1 MLKSVKNTIL
11 DIIRQADL
19 LLLALCTVTS
29 LFGVVMIYSATRYQG
44 GLKCVIIQ
52 LCGLALG
59 IVLYFVVSMVD
70 LTEISKKWQW
80 LLAFNLGF
88 FLLLKTP
95 LGVSANGNLAWL
107 GVRGI
112 PIQVQPAE
120 VVKLTFILLLA
131 RQLVWM
137 KGRGD
142 MKSIPAVGLLAGN
155 LLVTIGLYY
164 VISSDMGSALV
175 YVCIFACMAF
185 AAGVALRWFALGI
198 FGAGAGFYLLWELDK
213 IPPYMKERFQVLVD
227 HSLYPLGA
235 GWQQTRSLM
244 AIGGGRLT
252 GQGLLHGAQT
262 QSTSSVNLP
271 FRHTDFIF
279 AVIGEELGMLGCVLT
294 LALLTGGFHLDGLAD
309 TCDGIFSARRR
320 ERMLEIMRDSR
331 LGTHG
336 GLALIFVLLAKVLVV
351 SELALRG
358 TPMLAALAAACVAGR
373 GTAVLLMYRHRYARE
388 EGLGNVFIGKVT
400 GRQTCVTLGLAA
412 ILAAVLLPGMR
423 GVAALVVTM
432 VAIFILGQLLKR
444 TLGGQTGD
452 TLGAAIELGELIF
465 LLALL

>member
-1 MLKSVKNTIL
+1 MSKLFWAMLSFISRLPVPARWSQGL
-11 DIIRQADL
+11 DFEHYSRGIVMFPLI
-19 LLLALCTVTS
+19 
-29 LFGVVMIYSATRYQG
+29 GVVLG
-44 GLKCVIIQ
+44 GLTGLVFMALQ
-52 LCGLALG
+52 PWCGVPLA
-59 IVLYFVVSMVD
+59 
-70 LTEISKKWQW
+70 
-80 LLAFNLGF
+80 
-88 FLLLKTP
+88 
-95 LGVSANGNLAWL
+95 
-107 GVRGI
+107 
-112 PIQVQPAE
+112 
-120 VVKLTFILLLA
+120 
-131 RQLVWM
+131 
-137 KGRGD
+137 
-142 MKSIPAVGLLAGN
+142 
-155 LLVTIGLYY
+155 
-164 VISSDMGSALV
+164 AL
-175 YVCIFACMAF
+175 FA
-185 AAGVALRWFALGI
+185 
-198 FGAGAGFYLLWELDK
+198 
-213 IPPYMKERFQVLVD
+213 
-227 HSLYPLGA
+227 
-235 GWQQTRSLM
+235 
-244 AIGGGRLT
+244 
-252 GQGLLHGAQT
+252 
-262 QSTSSVNLP
+262 
-271 FRHTDFIF
+271 
-279 AVIGEELGMLGCVLT
+279 VLT

-400 GRQTCVTLGLAA
+400 GRQTCVTLGFAT

-423 GVAALVVTM
+423 GVAALVVTI

>member
-1 MLKSVKNTIL
+1 MSKLFWAMLSFISRLPVPARWSQGL
-11 DIIRQADL
+11 DFEHYSRGIVMFPLI
-19 LLLALCTVTS
+19 
-29 LFGVVMIYSATRYQG
+29 GVVLG
-44 GLKCVIIQ
+44 GLT
-52 LCGLALG
+52 GLVFMALQPWCD
-59 IVLYFVVSMVD
+59 IP
-70 LTEISKKWQW
+70 
-80 LLAFNLGF
+80 LA
-88 FLLLKTP
+88 
-95 LGVSANGNLAWL
+95 
-107 GVRGI
+107 
-112 PIQVQPAE
+112 
-120 VVKLTFILLLA
+120 
-131 RQLVWM
+131 
-137 KGRGD
+137 
-142 MKSIPAVGLLAGN
+142 
-155 LLVTIGLYY
+155 
-164 VISSDMGSALV
+164 AL
-175 YVCIFACMAF
+175 FA
-185 AAGVALRWFALGI
+185 
-198 FGAGAGFYLLWELDK
+198 
-213 IPPYMKERFQVLVD
+213 
-227 HSLYPLGA
+227 
-235 GWQQTRSLM
+235 
-244 AIGGGRLT
+244 
-252 GQGLLHGAQT
+252 
-262 QSTSSVNLP
+262 
-271 FRHTDFIF
+271 
-279 AVIGEELGMLGCVLT
+279 VLT

-358 TPMLAALAAACVAGR
+358 TPMLATLAAACVAGR

>member
-1 MLKSVKNTIL
+1 MSKLFWAMLSFISRLPVPARWSQGL
-11 DIIRQADL
+11 DFEHYSRGIVMFPLI
-19 LLLALCTVTS
+19 
-29 LFGVVMIYSATRYQG
+29 GVVLG
-44 GLKCVIIQ
+44 GLT
-52 LCGLALG
+52 GLVFMALQP
-59 IVLYFVVSMVD
+59 
-70 LTEISKKWQW
+70 WC
-80 LLAFNLGF
+80 
-88 FLLLKTP
+88 
-95 LGVSANGNLAWL
+95 
-107 GVRGI
+107 GI
-112 PIQVQPAE
+112 P
-120 VVKLTFILLLA
+120 LA
-131 RQLVWM
+131 
-137 KGRGD
+137 
-142 MKSIPAVGLLAGN
+142 
-155 LLVTIGLYY
+155 
-164 VISSDMGSALV
+164 AL
-175 YVCIFACMAF
+175 FA
-185 AAGVALRWFALGI
+185 
-198 FGAGAGFYLLWELDK
+198 
-213 IPPYMKERFQVLVD
+213 
-227 HSLYPLGA
+227 
-235 GWQQTRSLM
+235 
-244 AIGGGRLT
+244 
-252 GQGLLHGAQT
+252 
-262 QSTSSVNLP
+262 
-271 FRHTDFIF
+271 
-279 AVIGEELGMLGCVLT
+279 VLT

-358 TPMLAALAAACVAGR
+358 MPMLAALAAACVAGR

-423 GVAALVVTM
+423 GGAALVVTI

>member
-1 MLKSVKNTIL
+1 MSKLFWAMLSFISRLPVPARWSQGL
-11 DIIRQADL
+11 DFEHYSRGIVMFPLI
-19 LLLALCTVTS
+19 
-29 LFGVVMIYSATRYQG
+29 GVVLG
-44 GLKCVIIQ
+44 GLT
-52 LCGLALG
+52 GLVFMALQP
-59 IVLYFVVSMVD
+59 
-70 LTEISKKWQW
+70 WC
-80 LLAFNLGF
+80 
-88 FLLLKTP
+88 
-95 LGVSANGNLAWL
+95 
-107 GVRGI
+107 GI
-112 PIQVQPAE
+112 P
-120 VVKLTFILLLA
+120 LA
-131 RQLVWM
+131 
-137 KGRGD
+137 
-142 MKSIPAVGLLAGN
+142 
-155 LLVTIGLYY
+155 
-164 VISSDMGSALV
+164 AL
-175 YVCIFACMAF
+175 FA
-185 AAGVALRWFALGI
+185 
-198 FGAGAGFYLLWELDK
+198 
-213 IPPYMKERFQVLVD
+213 
-227 HSLYPLGA
+227 
-235 GWQQTRSLM
+235 
-244 AIGGGRLT
+244 
-252 GQGLLHGAQT
+252 
-262 QSTSSVNLP
+262 
-271 FRHTDFIF
+271 
-279 AVIGEELGMLGCVLT
+279 VLT

-336 GLALIFVLLAKVLVV
+336 GLALIFVLLSKVLVV

-423 GVAALVVTM
+423 GVAAMAVTM

>member
-1 MLKSVKNTIL
+1 MSKLFWAMISFISSLPVPARWSQGL
-11 DIIRQADL
+11 DFEHYSRGIVMFPLI
-19 LLLALCTVTS
+19 
-29 LFGVVMIYSATRYQG
+29 GVVLG
-44 GLKCVIIQ
+44 GLT
-52 LCGLALG
+52 GLVFMALQP
-59 IVLYFVVSMVD
+59 
-70 LTEISKKWQW
+70 WC
-80 LLAFNLGF
+80 
-88 FLLLKTP
+88 
-95 LGVSANGNLAWL
+95 
-107 GVRGI
+107 GI
-112 PIQVQPAE
+112 P
-120 VVKLTFILLLA
+120 LA
-131 RQLVWM
+131 
-137 KGRGD
+137 
-142 MKSIPAVGLLAGN
+142 
-155 LLVTIGLYY
+155 
-164 VISSDMGSALV
+164 AL
-175 YVCIFACMAF
+175 FA
-185 AAGVALRWFALGI
+185 
-198 FGAGAGFYLLWELDK
+198 
-213 IPPYMKERFQVLVD
+213 
-227 HSLYPLGA
+227 
-235 GWQQTRSLM
+235 
-244 AIGGGRLT
+244 
-252 GQGLLHGAQT
+252 
-262 QSTSSVNLP
+262 
-271 FRHTDFIF
+271 
-279 AVIGEELGMLGCVLT
+279 VLT

-373 GTAVLLMYRHRYARE
+373 GTAVLLMYRHRYASE

-423 GVAALVVTM
+423 GVAALVVTI